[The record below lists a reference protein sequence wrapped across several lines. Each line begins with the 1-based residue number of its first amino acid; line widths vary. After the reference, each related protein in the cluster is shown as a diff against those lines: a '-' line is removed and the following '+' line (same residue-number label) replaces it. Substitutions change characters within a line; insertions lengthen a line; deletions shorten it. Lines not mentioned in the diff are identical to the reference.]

1 MIDVSLIIPI
11 WNEESNIQSLI
22 EIIST
27 SDIFE
32 CGINQVIFVENGSTD
47 SSKELLRLYQN
58 TYWWID
64 ILELEN
70 NAGYGG
76 GILEGI
82 KSSKNDYVCYIPG
95 DMQILPS
102 AVSEALMLL
111 QSCLENPT
119 QFVIKGNRI
128 TRDDT
133 LQTQF
138 ISKVFSKI
146 TSIFLH
152 LDVRDVN
159 GLPKLFNRRVILDQE
174 INFETNFVF
183 DAQILTL
190 AKFFGCKVIEFPV
203 HFYARREGV
212 SSWGTKRLQTYAKI
226 ASQLVKLRFRY
237 YVVKPFKTL
246 KQ

>member
-1 MIDVSLIIPI
+1 MIDVSLVIPI
-11 WNEESNIQSLI
+11 WNEEKNIQLLI
-22 EIIST
+22 ETIST

-47 SSKELLRLYQN
+47 SSRELLRLYQSRH
-58 TYWWID
+58 WWID
-64 ILELEN
+64 ILELES

-82 KSSKNDYVCYIPG
+82 RSSKNEFVCYIPG
-95 DMQILPS
+95 DLQILPG
-102 AVSEALMLL
+102 AVSKALKLL
-111 QSCLENPT
+111 QSCPEDPAQL
-119 QFVIKGNRI
+119 VIKGNRT

-133 LQTQF
+133 PQTKF

-146 TSIFLH
+146 TNIFLR
-152 LDVRDVN
+152 LDVKDVN

-174 INFETNFVF
+174 INFETNFVL

-190 AKFFGCKVIEFPV
+190 AKFYGCEVIEFPV

-237 YVVKPFKTL
+237 YVLKPIKTL